1 MNYQAA
7 TFPGVTTFD
16 RRAAVHGGHR
26 RTVVGS
32 VAVGVGTVTAAGVT
46 TGGAA
51 VVAAWLMAASFAAN
65 PGLNGRSPIA
75 LHSSMLNRHYS
86 LLSSAADFSGWAK
99 ILAPGDPAAGPASLA
114 AEVKSEAAPETTG
127 SVATQTVAAQTVAM
141 ETAAAGTVPASTLT
155 PTRTDTF
162 SLLTPYPL
170 DGSRFQPPQDA
181 ARPAA
186 SAPPRSDAPSTP
198 AVSASLEVPQRRVA
212 PPPPRDNGV
221 SLPGPDSHT
230 AVYDIEAHV
239 VYLPSGL
246 KLEAHSGLGKG
257 FDDPRYV
264 KERNRGPTPPNVYDL
279 KWREAMFHG
288 VKAIR
293 LNPVDDSK
301 MFGRDGI
308 LAHTYMLGP
317 NGASFGCVSFKNYSA
332 FLQAFSRGEI
342 DRLIVVPHLGAKS
355 PVDERASAGNVERF
369 ALNSR

>member
-170 DGSRFQPPQDA
+170 DGSRLQPPQDA

-186 SAPPRSDAPSTP
+186 SAPPRSDAPSAP
-198 AVSASLEVPQRRVA
+198 AVSASLEVPQKRVA

-355 PVDERASAGNVERF
+355 PVDERASTGNVERY